1 MDRSERVM
9 SRRKQATPY
18 RVQLVQHSLGMEECV
33 HTDKAEVDMT
43 ESVSDHGNQEED
55 FVNISENC
63 DGSTQYSEDN
73 ILFKDSE
80 DHLLPT
86 SRLVT
91 AINKDKTESSM
102 KGPEMTNFSQSVDIQ
117 HHADIGGTKGLIC
130 SICGSTLSCR
140 SSLDKHMLIHSSEK
154 PYHCA
159 VCGQSL
165 TARDRMQSVK
175 LPDGKSDIND
185 NTERTSVSE
194 EAGPFWNT
202 VVAAG
207 MLFVCETC
215 IAYRNL
221 IEAQETSVHKWMVR
235 RQNEPLHV
243 RLQRLERERTAK
255 RLKRA
260 NESADEREMRR
271 LRDREAKRLQRM
283 QESEDQRARRLQRD
297 REAMRL
303 KRANETPE
311 KRQARLI
318 REREAKR
325 IKRRLQKL
333 NPSLSVHISQK
344 STPEMNSFQL
354 HVACPNL

>member
-1 MDRSERVM
+1 
-9 SRRKQATPY
+9 
-18 RVQLVQHSLGMEECV
+18 MEESV
-33 HTDKAEVDMT
+33 HTDKAEGDMS
-43 ESVSDHGNQEED
+43 ESNSNHGNQLKNL
-55 FVNISENC
+55 VNISGNC
-63 DGSTQYSEDN
+63 SRSTQYSEDD
-73 ILFKDSE
+73 LLCKESE
-80 DHLLPT
+80 VHLLPT

-91 AINKDKTESSM
+91 TKNKNETGNKMKEQQMSS
-102 KGPEMTNFSQSVDIQ
+102 NFSHTVDIQ
-117 HHADIGGTKGLIC
+117 HRADIRDTKGLIC
-130 SICGSTLSCR
+130 STCGSTLSCR
-140 SSLDKHMLIHSSEK
+140 SSLDKHMLIHSSRK

-165 TARDRMQSVK
+165 AAKDHLQSVK
-175 LPDGKSDIND
+175 LPAGQSDISD
-185 NTERTSVSE
+185 NTEKTSVPE
-194 EAGPFWNT
+194 EAGPFWNSM
-202 VVAAG
+202 VAVG

-215 IAYRNL
+215 VAYRNL
-221 IEAQETSVHKWMVR
+221 FEAQETSVHKWMAR

-243 RLQRLERERTAK
+243 RVQRLERERTAK

-283 QESEDQRARRLQRD
+283 QESEDQRTRRLQRE

-311 KRQARLI
+311 KRQARLL

-344 STPEMNSFQL
+344 SIPEMSSFQL

>member
-1 MDRSERVM
+1 
-9 SRRKQATPY
+9 
-18 RVQLVQHSLGMEECV
+18 MEECV
-33 HTDKAEVDMT
+33 HTDKAEVDKT
-43 ESVSDHGNQEED
+43 ESISDHGNQEED

-63 DGSTQYSEDN
+63 DGSILYSENDV
-73 ILFKDSE
+73 LFKDSE
-80 DHLLPT
+80 NHLLPT
-86 SRLVT
+86 RRLVT
-91 AINKDKTESSM
+91 AVNKDKTESIM
-102 KGPEMTNFSQSVDIQ
+102 KGPVMTSNLSQSVDIQ
-117 HHADIGGTKGLIC
+117 HHVDIVTKGLIC

-165 TARDRMQSVK
+165 TGKDHLKSVK
-175 LPDGKSDIND
+175 LSDGKSDIND

-260 NESADEREMRR
+260 SESAAERDMRR

-283 QESEDQRARRLQRD
+283 QESEDQRTRRLQRD

-311 KRQARLI
+311 KRQARLV

-344 STPEMNSFQL
+344 STAETNSFQL

>member
-1 MDRSERVM
+1 MGRP
-9 SRRKQATPY
+9 RK
-18 RVQLVQHSLGMEECV
+18 E
-33 HTDKAEVDMT
+33 TDIP
-43 ESVSDHGNQEED
+43 SHRL
-55 FVNISENC
+55 ENC
-63 DGSTQYSEDN
+63 DGSVQYSEDDV
-73 ILFKDSE
+73 LFKDSE
-80 DHLLPT
+80 NHLLPT
-86 SRLVT
+86 RRLVT
-91 AINKDKTESSM
+91 AVNKYKTESIM
-102 KGPEMTNFSQSVDIQ
+102 KGPKMASNLSQSVDIQ
-117 HHADIGGTKGLIC
+117 HHVDIVTKGLIC
-130 SICGSTLSCR
+130 STCGSTLSCR
-140 SSLDKHMLIHSSEK
+140 SSLDKHMLIHSNEK

-165 TARDRMQSVK
+165 TGKDHLQSVR

-235 RQNEPLHV
+235 KQNEPLHV

-260 NESADEREMRR
+260 SESAAERDMRR

-311 KRQARLI
+311 KRQARLV

-344 STPEMNSFQL
+344 STAEINSFQL

>member
-1 MDRSERVM
+1 
-9 SRRKQATPY
+9 
-18 RVQLVQHSLGMEECV
+18 MEECV
-33 HTDKAEVDMT
+33 HTDKAEVGMT
-43 ESVSDHGNQEED
+43 ESISGHGNQEED
-55 FVNISENC
+55 FVDIRENC
-63 DGSTQYSEDN
+63 DGATQYSEDD
-73 ILFKDSE
+73 LFPKESE

-86 SRLVT
+86 RLVP
-91 AINKDKTESSM
+91 AISKDEIGSNM
-102 KGPEMTNFSQSVDIQ
+102 KRPEMSRNFSQSEDSQ

-130 SICGSTLSCR
+130 SICGSTLSCI
-140 SSLDKHMLIHSSEK
+140 SSLDKHMLIHSGEK

-165 TARDRMQSVK
+165 TAKDHVHSVK
-175 LPDGKSDIND
+175 LSDGKSDIND
-185 NTERTSVSE
+185 NTERTSVCE

-215 IAYRNL
+215 ITYRNL

-260 NESADEREMRR
+260 SESAEEREMRR

-297 REAMRL
+297 REAMRM

-333 NPSLSVHISQK
+333 DPSLSVHISQN

-354 HVACPNL
+354 HVACPSLLK

>member
-1 MDRSERVM
+1 
-9 SRRKQATPY
+9 
-18 RVQLVQHSLGMEECV
+18 MEECV
-33 HTDKAEVDMT
+33 HTDKYEGDM
-43 ESVSDHGNQEED
+43 SQSSSDHGNQVKNY
-55 FVNISENC
+55 VNISDNC
-63 DGSTQYSEDN
+63 GRSIQYPEDD
-73 ILFKDSE
+73 LLCKESE

-86 SRLVT
+86 SGLMT
-91 AINKDKTESSM
+91 TKNKNEAESNM
-102 KGPEMTNFSQSVDIQ
+102 KGQQMNSNFSHSVDIQ
-117 HHADIGGTKGLIC
+117 HRTDIRDTKGHIC

-140 SSLDKHMLIHSSEK
+140 SSLDKHVLIHTSKK

-159 VCGQSL
+159 VCGQPL
-165 TARDRMQSVK
+165 AAKDHVQSVK
-175 LPDGKSDIND
+175 LPEGQSDISD
-185 NTERTSVSE
+185 NMERTSIPE
-194 EAGPFWNT
+194 EAGPFWNSM
-202 VVAAG
+202 VAAG

-215 IAYRNL
+215 VACRNFF
-221 IEAQETSVHKWMVR
+221 EAQETSVHKWMAR

-283 QESEDQRARRLQRD
+283 QESEDQRARRLQRE

-311 KRQARLI
+311 KRQARLV

-325 IKRRLQKL
+325 IKRHLQKL

-344 STPEMNSFQL
+344 STPEMSSFQL